1 MRLTPLTVL
10 LFTCAA
16 GSGQAGASTPGAP
29 IRPESRIWITGG
41 SNIRRF
47 TCKASRISG
56 TLELR
61 GHTTQSPVLSGE
73 NASAAPSVS
82 VTVNQLDCG
91 IGVMS
96 RHLHD
101 VLGAARHANIDFR
114 LASYEVDLRT
124 APPVARI
131 AGVVTIAGVQR
142 PVTTTATV
150 REDSLGFLHVQ
161 GTYLIRPTEFG
172 IAPPRRFG
180 GLLRVRDRAAVH
192 FDIALEPV
200 GGWASDDRR

>member
-1 MRLTPLTVL
+1 
-10 LFTCAA
+10 
-16 GSGQAGASTPGAP
+16 
-29 IRPESRIWITGG
+29 
-41 SNIRRF
+41 
-47 TCKASRISG
+47 
-56 TLELR
+56 
-61 GHTTQSPVLSGE
+61 
-73 NASAAPSVS
+73 

-101 VLGAARHANIDFR
+101 VLGAARHASIDFR

-200 GGWASDDRR
+200 GGWASDDRRWLFAASRPRELHGDHSRLRSSLASCWRLALCHVPRVQIGSSGI